1 LAAIASI
8 KTGVLLSAFSSL
20 VDTFYAATVAAHPED
35 AGFLRGWTSRVAEWA
50 TSAAA
55 AHASGLVMAA

>member
-1 LAAIASI
+1 
-8 KTGVLLSAFSSL
+8 L
-20 VDTFYAATVAAHPED
+20 VDAFYAATVAAHPED
-35 AGFLRGWTSRVAEWA
+35 EVFLKGWTSRVAGWA